1 MTRDDG
7 RAELWLPHEFLPL
20 PEKGEIVRLRDRAG
34 EIVGEGEVRRVRHGA
49 RLDRTA
55 IVHVLVPERPGDG
68 RPGDRGEAMSDDRR
82 TCAGEAPGDDL
93 LVCRCEEISR
103 AEIMA
108 AIDEGIT
115 TMSGLRRRLRIGM
128 GLCQGRTCRRLLAQV
143 LAERLGEQ
151 PADVRPGTF
160 RPPVRP
166 VSLRALAD
174 EREAPLP
181 PRRAGA
187 PIGARDR
194 RGRRR
199 RARA

>member
-1 MTRDDG
+1 VSAAGPRSRRPDDG
-7 RAELWLPHEFLPL
+7 HE
-20 PEKGEIVRLRDRAG
+20 I
-34 EIVGEGEVRRVRHGA
+34 GA
-49 RLDRTA
+49 RSEPA
-55 IVHVLVPERPGDG
+55 
-68 RPGDRGEAMSDDRR
+68 
-82 TCAGEAPGDDL
+82 GDDV
-93 LVCRCEEISR
+93 LVCRCEEVSQ

-128 GLCQGRTCRRLLAQV
+128 GLCQGRTCRRLLAQA

-151 PADVRPGTF
+151 PSDVRPGTF

-181 PRRAGA
+181 PAA
-187 PIGARDR
+187 EPPAVAADAARPDPAETQ
-194 RGRRR
+194 G
-199 RARA
+199 

>member
-1 MTRDDG
+1 V
-7 RAELWLPHEFLPL
+7 AH
-20 PEKGEIVRLRDRAG
+20 PEPV
-34 EIVGEGEVRRVRHGA
+34 
-49 RLDRTA
+49 
-55 IVHVLVPERPGDG
+55 
-68 RPGDRGEAMSDDRR
+68 
-82 TCAGEAPGDDL
+82 GDDL
-93 LVCRCEEISR
+93 LVCRCEEVSR

-128 GLCQGRTCRRLLAQV
+128 GLCQGRTCRRLLAKA

-151 PADVRPGTF
+151 PAHVRPGTF

-181 PRRAGA
+181 PAAG
-187 PIGARDR
+187 GAGPAVNAAGSDPA
-194 RGRRR
+194 GPLD
-199 RARA
+199 

>member
-1 MTRDDG
+1 V
-7 RAELWLPHEFLPL
+7 RARGPHSRRS
-20 PEKGEIVRLRDRAG
+20 GEEARRPSAAAG
-34 EIVGEGEVRRVRHGA
+34 
-49 RLDRTA
+49 
-55 IVHVLVPERPGDG
+55 
-68 RPGDRGEAMSDDRR
+68 
-82 TCAGEAPGDDL
+82 CAADAAPSTDPRDDL
-93 LVCRCEEISR
+93 LVCRCEEVSR

-128 GLCQGRTCRRLLAQV
+128 GLCQGRTCRRLLAQA

-181 PRRAGA
+181 PPRTDEASA
-187 PIGARDR
+187 
-194 RGRRR
+194 
-199 RARA
+199 

>member
-1 MTRDDG
+1 VSARG
-7 RAELWLPHEFLPL
+7 PRSR
-20 PEKGEIVRLRDRAG
+20 RL
-34 EIVGEGEVRRVRHGA
+34 EGGA
-49 RLDRTA
+49 PGA
-55 IVHVLVPERPGDG
+55 ARP
-68 RPGDRGEAMSDDRR
+68 DRR
-82 TCAGEAPGDDL
+82 QRIGEPSPDLAARSAEVADDL
-93 LVCRCEEISR
+93 LGCRCEEVSR
-103 AEIMA
+103 AEIVA

-151 PADVRPGTF
+151 PADVRPSTF

-181 PRRAGA
+181 PPGEPAG
-187 PIGARDR
+187 PGPRQ
-194 RGRRR
+194 
-199 RARA
+199 

>member
-1 MTRDDG
+1 M
-7 RAELWLPHEFLPL
+7 
-20 PEKGEIVRLRDRAG
+20 AG
-34 EIVGEGEVRRVRHGA
+34 TSA
-49 RLDRTA
+49 RGVDPA
-55 IVHVLVPERPGDG
+55 
-68 RPGDRGEAMSDDRR
+68 A
-82 TCAGEAPGDDL
+82 DL

-115 TMSGLRRRLRIGM
+115 TVSGLRRRLRVGM

-143 LAERLGEQ
+143 LSERLGEQ
-151 PADVRPGTF
+151 AADVRPGTF

-181 PRRAGA
+181 PIGRGA
-187 PIGARDR
+187 SDPRP
-194 RGRRR
+194 
-199 RARA
+199 

>member
-1 MTRDDG
+1 
-7 RAELWLPHEFLPL
+7 
-20 PEKGEIVRLRDRAG
+20 
-34 EIVGEGEVRRVRHGA
+34 
-49 RLDRTA
+49 
-55 IVHVLVPERPGDG
+55 
-68 RPGDRGEAMSDDRR
+68 MSDDRR
-82 TCAGEAPGDDL
+82 MGSDGPAGDDL

-128 GLCQGRTCRRLLAQV
+128 GLCQGRTCGRLLARPRAV
-143 LAERLGEQ
+143 RGGAR

-181 PRRAGA
+181 PPGDAH
-187 PIGARDR
+187 
-194 RGRRR
+194 
-199 RARA
+199 

>member
-1 MTRDDG
+1 MS
-7 RAELWLPHEFLPL
+7 A
-20 PEKGEIVRLRDRAG
+20 V
-34 EIVGEGEVRRVRHGA
+34 
-49 RLDRTA
+49 
-55 IVHVLVPERPGDG
+55 ERPTD
-68 RPGDRGEAMSDDRR
+68 A
-82 TCAGEAPGDDL
+82 GDDL
-93 LVCRCEEISR
+93 LVCRCEEVSR
-103 AEIMA
+103 GEIMA

-128 GLCQGRTCRRLLAQV
+128 GLCQGRTCRRLLAQA

-181 PRRAGA
+181 A
-187 PIGARDR
+187 PGTRPPGEGAR
-194 RGRRR
+194 
-199 RARA
+199 